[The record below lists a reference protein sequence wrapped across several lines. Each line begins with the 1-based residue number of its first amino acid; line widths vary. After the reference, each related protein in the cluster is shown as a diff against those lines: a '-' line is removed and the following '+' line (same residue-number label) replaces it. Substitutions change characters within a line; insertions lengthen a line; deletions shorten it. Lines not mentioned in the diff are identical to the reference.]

1 MASSNERTPEEKEL
15 DDYPVYVVVAFTE
28 TELFALSEYFNSPDD
43 GEMSDIFYKPIS
55 RKLFVVAAKA
65 GLYDEVL

>member
-28 TELFALSEYFNSPDD
+28 TELYALSEYFNSDEA
-43 GEMSDIFYKPIS
+43 EMSDIFYKPIS